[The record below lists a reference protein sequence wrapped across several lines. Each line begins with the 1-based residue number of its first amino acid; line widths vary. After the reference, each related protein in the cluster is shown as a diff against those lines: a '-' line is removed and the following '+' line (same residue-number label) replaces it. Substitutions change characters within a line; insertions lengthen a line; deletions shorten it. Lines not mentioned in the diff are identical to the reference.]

1 MFFSPNRIDVLMRRR
16 CGRPHSMPSKHAM
29 PVVKEDYAVMR
40 NMIYGDYPSS
50 NEILF
55 TIKKL
60 E

>member
-1 MFFSPNRIDVLMRRR
+1 
-16 CGRPHSMPSKHAM
+16 MPSKHAM
-29 PVVKEDYAVMR
+29 PVVKADYAAMR

-60 E
+60 ESEINSCV

>member
-1 MFFSPNRIDVLMRRR
+1 
-16 CGRPHSMPSKHAM
+16 MPSEHAM
-29 PVVKEDYAVMR
+29 PVVKADYAAMR

-60 E
+60 ELEINSCA